1 MAARIERALISVS
14 DKTGV
19 VDFAKG
25 LAVLG
30 VDLVSTGGTARAL
43 REAGLD
49 VRDISDLTGF
59 PEMLDGRVKTL
70 HPKVHGGILHIRG
83 NPAHEAAIR
92 EHGIL
97 PIDLVCVN
105 LYPFRQTVARP
116 DVTLEEAV
124 ENIDIGGPSMVRSA
138 AKNYRDVVVVVDPS
152 DYGRVLEALRNE
164 GDVPLPLRAEL
175 MVRAFQHTAAYDAA
189 IGAWMSRNLE
199 MQRPPERFPTT
210 LTLSWDRVQTLR
222 YGENPHQSAAFYA
235 DPAFSGISLARARQ
249 LGGKELSFNNIMDLD
264 AALETVL
271 EFEEPACCIVKHTN
285 ACGLAVRNAAAAAF
299 LAALEGDPVSA
310 FGGIIALNRPVDA
323 ACAEA
328 ITGPNTFF
336 EAVIAPGYASDAL
349 EALKT
354 RKKWGANLRIL
365 EVDLSTGL
373 RDPFSFRRVA
383 GGMLAQDA
391 DLADLDEEK
400 LQVVSRRVPT
410 EEEMRDLR
418 FAWKAVKHIKSN
430 AIVLA
435 RDRMLIGVGAGQM
448 NRVGSV
454 RIAADHAGERARGSV
469 LASDAFFPM
478 PDGPEEAAKAGV
490 TAFIQPGGSVKDA
503 EVIAAADRY
512 SMAVVHTGIRH
523 FKH

>member
-1 MAARIERALISVS
+1 MTSRIRRALISVS

-19 VDFAKG
+19 VDFARG
-25 LAVLG
+25 LAGLG
-30 VDLVSTGGTARAL
+30 VELVSTGGTARAL
-43 REAGLD
+43 RDAGLD

-70 HPKVHGGILHIRG
+70 HPTVHGGILHIRG
-83 NPAHEAAIR
+83 NPEHEAAVR
-92 EHGIL
+92 ERGIP

-105 LYPFRQTVARP
+105 LYPFGETVARP

-138 AKNYRDVVVVVDPS
+138 AKNFRDVVIVVDPA
-152 DYGRVLEALRNE
+152 DYGRVLESLQSE
-164 GDVPLPLRAEL
+164 GDVAFALRAEL
-175 MVRAFQHTAAYDAA
+175 MVRAFQHTAAYDAV
-189 IGAWMSRNLE
+189 IGSWMGRTLLE
-199 MQRPPERFPTT
+199 DRPAGRFPAT

-222 YGENPHQSAAFYA
+222 YGENPHQAAAFYA
-235 DPAFSGISLARARQ
+235 EPAFRGISLARAKQ

-271 EFEEPACCIVKHTN
+271 EFDEPACCIVKHTN
-285 ACGLAVRNAAAAAF
+285 ACGLAVREDTASAF
-299 LAALEGDPVSA
+299 LAAREGDPVSA
-310 FGGIIALNRPVDA
+310 FGGIIALNRRVDP

-336 EAVIAPGYASDAL
+336 EAIIAPGFDEEAL
-349 EALKT
+349 EILT
-354 RKKWGANLRIL
+354 GRKKWGANLRIL
-365 EVDLSTGL
+365 ELDLSSGL
-373 RDPFSFRRVA
+373 RDPFAFRRVA
-383 GGMLAQDA
+383 GGLLAQDA
-391 DLADLDEEK
+391 DLADLDEDR
-400 LQVVSRRVPT
+400 LQVVSKRRPS

-435 RDRMLIGVGAGQM
+435 KDRMLVGVGAGQM

-454 RIAADHAGERARGSV
+454 RIAVEQAGERARGSV

-503 EVIAAADRY
+503 EVIAVADRY